1 MACKPSGTQIQA
13 GKPWLARC
21 PTLIQAGK
29 PSGTQSWILGVQH
42 GSTLPVAN
50 HPLPLYADDGTSEWE
65 FSGYFSKQSEAQKY
79 AVDLRQRVS
88 AAFKDRF
95 ASLGFVNIPQ
105 RCLPTFLIMLSK
117 PDLPHP
123 SYGDTIHVP
132 PMDNK
137 GTRMFF
143 DTDRAVYI
151 SKEQKDIR
159 DRGAS
164 LRAAL
169 PALPASSSASA
180 KKQRTSNEP
189 PMQIESSSESSSS
202 GSSSGSCGVISEA
215 VTDP

>member
-1 MACKPSGTQIQA
+1 MASIK
-13 GKPWLARC
+13 
-21 PTLIQAGK
+21 IQAGK

-50 HPLPLYADDGTSEWE
+50 HSLPLYADDEWRYAVCRRQYADDGTSEWE

-164 LRAAL
+164 LPAAL

-215 VTDP
+215 VAGP